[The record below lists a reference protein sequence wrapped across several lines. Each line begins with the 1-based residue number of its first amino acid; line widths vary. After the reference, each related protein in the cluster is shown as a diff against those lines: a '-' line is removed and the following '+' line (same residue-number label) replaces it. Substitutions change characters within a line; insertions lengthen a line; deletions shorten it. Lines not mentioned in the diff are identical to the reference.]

1 MPPVGPSAHV
11 KLVGGRDAKV
21 KVEAPWLLL
30 EAGIPLKSTLKSP
43 IERLT
48 GVDVM
53 TPPFGIHSR
62 LLGFVAE
69 AAPKATRLLPSHLPW
84 NCEGAGWSCAITTT
98 SASAASAAERSIL
111 DGHGEKR
118 LRGAHGCASAG
129 CAVQT
134 T

>member
-1 MPPVGPSAHV
+1 MDVPPVGPSAHV

-48 GVDVM
+48 G
-53 TPPFGIHSR
+53 
-62 LLGFVAE
+62 FVAE

-84 NCEGAGWSCAITTT
+84 TCEGAGWSCAITTT